1 MALPLFP
8 KETKLSNTNMWH
20 LMGVETCFPKDPILI
35 WEIFLKVNYFT
46 ADKGKSL
53 ICRVFVFYFFLIAI
67 YSMQGWKPLQGMELQ
82 EKEAQKD

>member
-53 ICRVFVFYFFLIAI
+53 ICRVFVFYFF
-67 YSMQGWKPLQGMELQ
+67 
-82 EKEAQKD
+82 